1 MEERIKQRLVGA
13 VVLVSLVV
21 IFVPMLLE
29 DEPVLD
35 RGIKGTNVPP
45 QPRDLDKFRSGV
57 LPAPLAPPGPSAARE
72 STAAAPGPKPVSV
85 TAEARTPPEANPTP
99 RPGPRSAVSAL
110 PPSESLTAVQPA
122 PSAQA
127 SESREAPKGV
137 SNPNPRPSAPP
148 KPRVGV
154 SAWVVQLGS
163 FAEHENADSLAER
176 LRKKHQEAFVEQVE
190 IGGKLWFRVRVGPE
204 LDRKRA
210 DEMLSAIRRILGTE
224 GEGAHV
230 VRYP

>member
-1 MEERIKQRLVGA
+1 VEERIKQRLVGA

-21 IFVPMLLE
+21 IFVPMFLE

-57 LPAPLAPPGPSAARE
+57 LPAPLALPGPSAAPG

-99 RPGPRSAVSAL
+99 KPGPTSAV
-110 PPSESLTAVQPA
+110 PPSESLTAVRPA
-122 PSAQA
+122 SSAQG

-137 SNPNPRPSAPP
+137 SNPNPRPTAPP

-163 FAEHENADSLAER
+163 FAQHENADRLAER

-190 IGGKLWFRVRVGPE
+190 IAGKLWFRVRVGPE

-210 DEMLSAIRRILGTE
+210 DEMLSAVRRILRTE